1 MPNRLPD
8 STSRAPIPDR
18 KDSDASTTFIH
29 PHPRHGGRRL
39 QWTRPT
45 SANHPVYLDHHLH
58 LVHNTPALNH
68 DGTPHDDDRSR
79 TRGAN
84 VTPTASPARGEH
96 AVSGGDH
103 GPHSQVLG
111 PLRTR
116 DRAMGDRDRLARV
129 ELPTRRG
136 QSDWLLFD
144 FSDGVA
150 SSRRPVRWSRVPRLV
165 LRAIQCGSEHRCGRS
180 PLLVVGTFA
189 LATLIWLAILWV
201 VV

>member
-45 SANHPVYLDHHLH
+45 SPNHPVYLDHHLH

-68 DGTPHDDDRSR
+68 DGTPHDDNRSR

-96 AVSGGDH
+96 AMPGGDH

-129 ELPTRRG
+129 ELSTRRREPH
-136 QSDWLLFD
+136 WLLLD
-144 FSDGVA
+144 LPNGVA
-150 SSRRPVRWSRVPRLV
+150 IARRPVCWSRVPGLV
-165 LRAIQCGSEHRCGRS
+165 LRAIQCGSEHRGRR
-180 PLLVVGTFA
+180 FA
-189 LATLIWLAILWV
+189 LCVLGIITLATLIGQV
-201 VV
+201 R